1 MQRLTPVAALIA
13 ISLIQGCTSAPRN
26 VVSDGTPTPAPA
38 TASGPALFPGSS
50 AAHVLPVAHTTE
62 VPVEKNAPAAEG
74 HPLTSVVVTQ
84 CNLIVAVYLTM
95 PDGRLLRF
103 DKTAEIPATQLLSMA
118 YTATRSERVE
128 VSCENVG
135 AVGFEHHDP
144 L

>member
-26 VVSDGTPTPAPA
+26 VVSDGASPAA
-38 TASGPALFPGSS
+38 AKNS
-50 AAHVLPVAHTTE
+50 AQAIFAHSRPAHVLPVAHTTE